1 MIGVAALLQIAV
13 AATVPADGQADSI
26 PIITLEEAL
35 QRASQLDPDYVS
47 ALGQVGDA
55 AWVRRSARL
64 AFFLP
69 SIQVQTSDTR
79 FSSEFFNIGTG
90 ELASRIVDF
99 RLAGSYTLFRGGSKL
114 AELRQANAELES
126 AEADEVEA
134 RFQTA
139 LGTESDYYDVLLQ
152 RELTR
157 VSRERVRRAEEQLA
171 VARARV
177 LSGAAVQT
185 DSLQLL
191 LELTRAQV
199 DLLRQRAALKI
210 ARLQLGRR
218 VGADGPVD
226 AASID
231 TLPPRPLPLTEQEA
245 AAEALA
251 RSPRVVTARA
261 DERAATASV
270 TAARGGYLPQVD
282 LFGQLTSFDEGFFP
296 NATTRSLV
304 GFRVTVPIWNNA
316 QREVQLSRVLTSR
329 NVAQAAL
336 DDTQRGVRRDVI
348 EAYENYNTAR
358 ASTALAARA
367 VLVARENL
375 RVQQERYRVGST
387 TIIDLIAAQVGL
399 TEAEAELA
407 EARNGV
413 RLALA
418 GLEAVLGRRLF
429 M

>member
-1 MIGVAALLQIAV
+1 
-13 AATVPADGQADSI
+13 
-26 PIITLEEAL
+26 
-35 QRASQLDPDYVS
+35 
-47 ALGQVGDA
+47 
-55 AWVRRSARL
+55 
-64 AFFLP
+64 
-69 SIQVQTSDTR
+69 
-79 FSSEFFNIGTG
+79 
-90 ELASRIVDF
+90 
-99 RLAGSYTLFRGGSKL
+99 
-114 AELRQANAELES
+114 
-126 AEADEVEA
+126 
-134 RFQTA
+134 
-139 LGTESDYYDVLLQ
+139 
-152 RELTR
+152 
-157 VSRERVRRAEEQLA
+157 
-171 VARARV
+171 
-177 LSGAAVQT
+177 
-185 DSLQLL
+185 
-191 LELTRAQV
+191 
-199 DLLRQRAALKI
+199 
-210 ARLQLGRR
+210 
-218 VGADGPVD
+218 
-226 AASID
+226 
-231 TLPPRPLPLTEQEA
+231 
-245 AAEALA
+245 
-251 RSPRVVTARA
+251 VVTARA

-399 TEAEAELA
+399 TEAEAGLA

-413 RLALA
+413 RLALV